1 MKELDEKFKGT
12 GEVKGVQFTQIAKSD
27 KAYIYERDDEGAKSY
42 EVFKKLASNGG
53 TMIVDGQEVIFDPK
67 IRYPNSK
74 AFGVWAWATAYRKLA
89 FDRFVEL
96 NKEQIK

>member
-1 MKELDEKFKGT
+1 
-12 GEVKGVQFTQIAKSD
+12 
-27 KAYIYERDDEGAKSY
+27 
-42 EVFKKLASNGG
+42 
-53 TMIVDGQEVIFDPK
+53 MIVDGQEVIFDPK

-74 AFGVWAWATAYRKLA
+74 AFGVWAWATASRKLA

>member
-1 MKELDEKFKGT
+1 MKELDEKFEGT

-27 KAYIYERDDEGAKSY
+27 KAYIYERDDEGIKTY

-53 TMIVDGQEVIFDPK
+53 IMMVDGQEVIFEPK

-74 AFGVWAWATAYRKLA
+74 AFGVWAWAIASRKLA
-89 FDRFVEL
+89 FYLFVEL
-96 NKEQIK
+96 NKELAK